1 MRNVD
6 SIEIEIEDSFAR
18 EEDAEASETSKEEI
32 RLNSSRNRKEGG
44 EHESKP
50 TLIFT
55 DTMLH
60 QADFTDSCNFEDSEV
75 LSI

>member
-6 SIEIEIEDSFAR
+6 SVEIEVEDSLDR

-44 EHESKP
+44 EQESKP
-50 TLIFT
+50 TLIFS
-55 DTMLH
+55 DTMMH
-60 QADFTDSCNFEDSEV
+60 QPEETDSCNF
-75 LSI
+75 